1 MSRNRD
7 LAAAFGVLWVAWASL
22 AAMGNPR
29 AFAEDIPVNL
39 HFPFW
44 VLAVLVLI
52 FIPLIRG
59 VARWTALGAG
69 IVGIIVVI
77 FDLVSLTIVPPAIAY
92 GPIIGLIFA
101 ALFAFFAFRAYLE
114 KPLA

>member
-7 LAAAFGVLWVAWASL
+7 LAAAFGVLWVAWVFLGAL
-22 AAMGNPR
+22 RGF
-29 AFAEDIPVNL
+29 FAEHVPANL

-44 VLAVLVLI
+44 VVAVLVLI

-69 IVGIIVVI
+69 IVGIIVMI
-77 FDLVSLTIVPPAIAY
+77 FDLVSLTILPPAIAY
-92 GPIIGLIFA
+92 GPIVGLVFA

-114 KPLA
+114 KSAL